1 MQAVPSLFIAYSS
14 LGGRGVFTAAPI
26 AEGTLIETCPVLV
39 LPGAEKTFLDQSKLH
54 DYYFIWGHDD
64 EFCALILGFGSLYNH
79 AFSPNAWYQADYEN
93 HILDIYALK
102 PIAAGEEITI
112 NYSGEPDGRMELW
125 FEDLNGLA

>member
-1 MQAVPSLFIAYSS
+1 MQAVPSLFIAPSL

-26 AEGTLIETCPVLV
+26 PEGALIETCPVLV

-64 EFCALILGFGSLYNH
+64 ELCALALGYGSLYNH
-79 AFSPNAWYQADYEN
+79 AYTPNAWYQADYDNEAM
-93 HILDIYALK
+93 DFYALRE
-102 PIAAGEEITI
+102 IASGEEITI

-125 FEDLNGLA
+125 FEDNNNG